1 MRFRLGPRRS
11 LGRTPIPRFQPI
23 TGHSFG
29 SLPKRC
35 ILVKLAKKRRQPVL
49 SLACPFLGLK
59 RCFPKKISA
68 FANFASFCSEPS
80 LLPSKIR
87 LRVLDAGRLEQNIAR
102 MRDKIRAH
110 GVALRSHVK
119 IAKNIEGTCL
129 ALGGDTNRGKITVS
143 ALKEAE
149 FFFSA
154 GIRDILYAVGVT
166 EVHAGV
172 FVFFDLMMAGLEV
185 CSIDDIAISVLATVL
200 GHQPGRG
207 WIITDAGFMALS
219 RDRGTARQEI
229 DQGYGKVCDIEG
241 KPHR

>member
-1 MRFRLGPRRS
+1 M
-11 LGRTPIPRFQPI
+11 
-23 TGHSFG
+23 
-29 SLPKRC
+29 
-35 ILVKLAKKRRQPVL
+35 
-49 SLACPFLGLK
+49 
-59 RCFPKKISA
+59 
-68 FANFASFCSEPS
+68 
-80 LLPSKIR
+80 LPSKIR